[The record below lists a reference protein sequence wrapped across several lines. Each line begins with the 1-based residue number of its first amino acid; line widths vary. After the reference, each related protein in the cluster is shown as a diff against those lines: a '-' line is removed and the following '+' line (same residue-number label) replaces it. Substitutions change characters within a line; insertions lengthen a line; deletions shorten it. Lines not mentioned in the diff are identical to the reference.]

1 MDPETVRSML
11 EDFIREKKTSE
22 TFFMILHIGARLT
35 PNANSSNYNETGYDY
50 VLSCM
55 TVDEDVL
62 VGQNL
67 AANYCCDLQRIYSVI
82 CDFKIPISSLISLKP
97 IQLIITTHPLWSQ

>member
-1 MDPETVRSML
+1 
-11 EDFIREKKTSE
+11 
-22 TFFMILHIGARLT
+22 MILHIGARLT

-55 TVDEDVL
+55 TVDEDVKFHLRLAILYVL